1 MKKRVSASIVGLLS
15 FLAVAGQAGALASAA
30 DAANGEDSP
39 PGKKAILPPLPP
51 EAAPRPSPREDAPAE
66 KELTR
71 LIAQYFDGNVG
82 RRFYLQ
88 VDKPLYKPGETIW
101 FRTWDLK
108 ARSLAG
114 ADTSQTTVELV
125 SPKGAVVLKKRLHA
139 DGGSANNDFELPA
152 EAQGGEYKLRATA
165 GDGQQAERT
174 SSSRRTRRRGSRRSS
189 SS

>member
-1 MKKRVSASIVGLLS
+1 MHKRASASLVGVLS
-15 FLAVAGQAGALASAA
+15 LFAVASQSALVPGSSAA
-30 DAANGEDSP
+30 ESGGNPPADRKEIVPPVAAEP
-39 PGKKAILPPLPP
+39 
-51 EAAPRPSPREDAPAE
+51 APRPSPREDAPAQ

-114 ADTSQTTVELV
+114 ADTSQSGLSV
-125 SPKGAVVLKKRLHA
+125 
-139 DGGSANNDFELPA
+139 
-152 EAQGGEYKLRATA
+152 A
-165 GDGQQAERT
+165 GVWC
-174 SSSRRTRRRGSRRSS
+174 GSRRARHFLTRPRRHGMLALVRASAA
-189 SS
+189 